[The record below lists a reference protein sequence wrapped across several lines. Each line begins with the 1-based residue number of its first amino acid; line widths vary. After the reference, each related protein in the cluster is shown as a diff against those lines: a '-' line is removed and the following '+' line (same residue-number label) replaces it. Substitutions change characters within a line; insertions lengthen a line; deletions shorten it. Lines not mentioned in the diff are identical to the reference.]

1 MPDGHR
7 VAAATLSRLLDG
19 WATMHDDT
27 LDTLYLRLAE
37 AMTDLIR
44 SNTLPD
50 GTVLPSQRSLAEA
63 LGIARGTV
71 TRVYETLAAKD
82 LIEARQGTGSRIR
95 RRGAVGSLAVD
106 ARLITY
112 TGHHGTEIDLTS
124 GALPGLPMVADA
136 FRSLDHE
143 RLAAE
148 VATDGY
154 HPKGLQRLRV
164 AVADRYTRDGLAT
177 DPNQVL
183 ITSGAQH
190 AVWLIAHALVS
201 RGDEVVVE
209 EPTYR
214 GALEAF
220 RHAGAQI
227 ASVPVRDGNAGG
239 LDIDHLRRLLEH
251 RPPRLLYCQPGVHN
265 PTGIALS
272 RSRHRKLAD
281 LVERFGVT
289 VVDDTSFADLRLD
302 EGDGLPPLPGALLV
316 GTASKLFWGGL
327 RVGWIRTTPE
337 LVERLVSLR
346 RAADLATPVADQM
359 VTAGLLAV
367 ADQARATRAGDL
379 RACLADTEALLTARR
394 PAWSWQRP
402 AGGTGLWI
410 DTGTNAVTL
419 VEHARRQGVRVVAG
433 PAFSAFNGFSQHLR
447 LPYWQPPA
455 LLAEVLDRIDAG
467 G

>member
-19 WATMHDDT
+19 WTTTHD
-27 LDTLYLRLAE
+27 DTLYLRLAE

-50 GTVLPSQRSLAEA
+50 GTILPSQRSLAEA

-95 RRGAVGSLAVD
+95 SRGVINAVAGD

-112 TGHHGTEIDLTS
+112 AGHEGAEIDLTS
-124 GALPGLPMVADA
+124 GALPGLPTVADA
-136 FRSLDHE
+136 FRALDHAE
-143 RLAAE
+143 LLAE

-154 HPKGLQRLRV
+154 HPKGLQRLRE
-164 AVADRYTRDGLAT
+164 AVAARYTRDGLAT
-177 DPNQVL
+177 EPAQIL

-190 AVWLIAHALVS
+190 AVWLIAHGLVS
-201 RGDEVVVE
+201 RGDEVAVE

-220 RHAGAQI
+220 RHAGAQLVSI
-227 ASVPVRDGNAGG
+227 PVREDG
-239 LDIDHLRRLLEH
+239 LDLDHLRRRFEH

-272 RSRHRKLAD
+272 PSRHRQLAD
-281 LVERFGVT
+281 LAARFGVT
-289 VVDDTSFADLRLD
+289 VVDDTSFAELALAPD
-302 EGDGLPPLPGALLV
+302 EALPPLPGALLV

-327 RVGWIRTTPE
+327 RVGWVRATPE
-337 LVERLVSLR
+337 LVDRLVSLR
-346 RAADLATPVADQM
+346 RAADLATPVADQL
-359 VTAGLLAV
+359 VTASLLTR
-367 ADQARATRAGDL
+367 ADEARAARATDL
-379 RACLADTEALLTARR
+379 RARLAETEEVLTDRC
-394 PAWSWQRP
+394 PKWSWQRP

-410 DTGTNAVTL
+410 DTGANAVTL
-419 VEHARRQGVRVVAG
+419 VEHARRNGVRLVAG
-433 PAFSAFNGFSQHLR
+433 PAFSAFNGFAQHVR
-447 LPYWQPPA
+447 LPYWHPA
-455 LLAEVLDRIDAG
+455 TTLAEALDRIDTRTG
-467 G
+467 

>member
-19 WATMHDDT
+19 WATTHDDT
-27 LDTLYLRLAE
+27 LYLQLAE

-50 GTVLPSQRSLAEA
+50 GTILPSQRSLAEA

-95 RRGAVGSLAVD
+95 SRGMLTATAGD
-106 ARLITY
+106 ARLFTY
-112 TGHHGTEIDLTS
+112 TGGDHSGEIDLTS
-124 GALPGLPMVADA
+124 GALPGLPMVIDA
-136 FRSLDHE
+136 FRALDHE
-143 RLAAE
+143 HLAAE

-154 HPKGLQRLRV
+154 HPKGLQGLRE

-177 DPNQVL
+177 GPNQIL

-201 RGDEVVVE
+201 RGDEVAVE

-220 RHAGAQI
+220 RHAGAQLVSI
-227 ASVPVRDGNAGG
+227 PVRDDG
-239 LDIDHLRRLLEH
+239 LDLDHLRRRFEH
-251 RPPRLLYCQPGVHN
+251 RPPRLLYCQPGLHN

-272 RSRHRKLAD
+272 SARHRQLAD
-281 LVERFGVT
+281 LADRFGVT
-289 VVDDTSFADLRLD
+289 VIDDATFADLALD
-302 EGDGLPPLPGALLV
+302 PAGALPPLPGALLV

-327 RVGWIRTTPE
+327 RVGWVRATSE
-337 LVERLVSLR
+337 VLERLVGLR
-346 RAADLATPVADQM
+346 RAADLATPVAEQLVAAD
-359 VTAGLLAV
+359 LLARS
-367 ADQARATRAGDL
+367 DEARASRAADL
-379 RACLADTEALLTARR
+379 RARLGETEALLTDRC
-394 PAWSWQRP
+394 PKWSWQRP

-410 DTGTNAVTL
+410 DTGANAVTL
-419 VEHARRQGVRVVAG
+419 VEHARRNGVRLVAG
-433 PAFSAFNGFSQHLR
+433 PAFSAFNGFAQHVR
-447 LPYWQPPA
+447 LPYWQPA
-455 LLAEVLDRIDAG
+455 ATLAEALDRIG
-467 G
+467 

>member
-19 WATMHDDT
+19 WARTQDE
-27 LDTLYLRLAE
+27 TLYLRLAE

-50 GTVLPSQRSLAEA
+50 GTILPSQRSLAEA

-95 RRGAVGSLAVD
+95 SPGAVGSLPSD
-106 ARLITY
+106 ARLVTY

-124 GALPGLPMVADA
+124 GALPGLPLVADA
-136 FRSLDHE
+136 FAAIDHTA
-143 RLAAE
+143 LAAE

-154 HPKGLQRLRV
+154 HPKGIQSLRD
-164 AVADRYTRDGLAT
+164 AVADRYTREGLDT
-177 DPNQVL
+177 SPDQILV
-183 ITSGAQH
+183 TSGAQH

-201 RGDEVVVE
+201 HGDEVIVE

-220 RHAGAQI
+220 RHAGGQLV
-227 ASVPVRDGNAGG
+227 SVPVRARG
-239 LDIDHLRRLLEH
+239 LDLDYLRRRLAH
-251 RPPRLLYCQPGVHN
+251 RAPRLLYCQPSVHN

-272 RSRHRKLAD
+272 RSRHRELAE
-281 LVERFGVT
+281 LTARSGVT
-289 VVDDTSFADLRLD
+289 VVDDTSFADLALT
-302 EGDGLPPLPGALLV
+302 EVPPPLPGAMLV

-337 LVERLVSLR
+337 LVERLVALR
-346 RAADLATPVADQM
+346 RAADLAAPVADQL
-359 VTAGLLAV
+359 VTASLLAGT
-367 ADQARATRAGDL
+367 ADARAL
-379 RACLADTEALLTARR
+379 RATALNSCLAEAEAVLRARR
-394 PAWSWQRP
+394 PSWSWQRP

-410 DTGTNAVTL
+410 DTGANAVTL
-419 VEHARRQGVRVVAG
+419 VEHARRRGVRLVAG
-433 PAFSAFNGFSQHLR
+433 PAFSAFNGFAQHVR
-447 LPYWQPPA
+447 IPYWHPA
-455 LLAEVLDRIDAG
+455 DAIAEALDRIDT
-467 G
+467 

>member
-1 MPDGHR
+1 MPNGHR

-19 WATMHDDT
+19 WATTHD
-27 LDTLYLRLAE
+27 DTLYLRLSE

-50 GTVLPSQRSLAEA
+50 GTILPSQRSLAEA

-71 TRVYETLAAKD
+71 TRVYETLAAED

-95 RRGAVGSLAVD
+95 SRGAINSVPGD

-112 TGHHGTEIDLTS
+112 TGHQGTEIDLTS
-124 GALPGLPMVADA
+124 GALPGLPIVADA
-136 FRSLDHE
+136 FRTLDHE
-143 RLAAE
+143 HLAAQ

-154 HPKGLQRLRV
+154 HPKGVARLRE

-177 DPNQVL
+177 GPDQIL

-190 AVWLIAHALVS
+190 AVWLIAHAMVS
-201 RGDEVVVE
+201 RGDEVAVE

-220 RHAGAQI
+220 RLAGAQLVSI
-227 ASVPVRDGNAGG
+227 PVRADG
-239 LDIDHLRRLLEH
+239 LDLDHLRRRFEH

-272 RSRHRKLAD
+272 AARRRQLVDLA
-281 LVERFGVT
+281 ERFGVT
-289 VVDDTSFADLRLD
+289 VVDDTSFAELALHP
-302 EGDGLPPLPGALLV
+302 ETALPPLPSALLV

-327 RVGWIRTTPE
+327 RVGWVRATPD
-337 LVERLVSLR
+337 LVARLGDLR
-346 RAADLATPVADQM
+346 RAADLATPVVDQL
-359 VTAGLLAV
+359 VTAELLV
-367 ADQARATRAGDL
+367 RSDQARATRAADL
-379 RACLADTEALLTARR
+379 RARLTETEALLAERC

-410 DTGTNAVTL
+410 DTGANAVTL
-419 VEHARRQGVRVVAG
+419 VEHARRNGVRLVAG
-433 PAFSAFNGFSQHLR
+433 PAFSAFNGFARHVR
-447 LPYWQPPA
+447 LPYWQPVTT
-455 LLAEVLDRIDAG
+455 LAEALNRIG
-467 G
+467 

>member
-19 WATMHDDT
+19 WAKTPDE
-27 LDTLYLRLAE
+27 TLYLRLAE

-71 TRVYETLAAKD
+71 TRVYETLAAED

-95 RRGAVGSLAVD
+95 ARGAINSLPGD
-106 ARLITY
+106 GRLVTY

-124 GALPGLPMVADA
+124 GALPGLPIVADA
-136 FRSLDHE
+136 FAAIDHAV
-143 RLAAE
+143 LAAE

-154 HPKGLQRLRV
+154 HPKGIQSLRE
-164 AVADRYTRDGLAT
+164 AVADRYTRDGLPT
-177 DPNQVL
+177 EPDQIL

-201 RGDEVVVE
+201 SGDEVIVE

-220 RHAGAQI
+220 RHAGARLV
-227 ASVPVRDGNAGG
+227 SVPLRAQG
-239 LDIDHLRRLLEH
+239 LDLDHLRRRLEH
-251 RPPRLLYCQPGVHN
+251 RPPRLLYCQPSVHN

-272 RSRHRKLAD
+272 RSRHRELAE
-281 LVERFGVT
+281 LTARFGVT
-289 VVDDTSFADLRLD
+289 VVDDTSFADLALSD
-302 EGDGLPPLPGALLV
+302 VPPPLPGAMLV

-337 LVERLVSLR
+337 LVDRLVALR

-359 VTAGLLAV
+359 VTASLLAGTSE
-367 ADQARATRAGDL
+367 ARALRATSL
-379 RACLADTEALLTARR
+379 RACLAETEAVLREHR
-394 PAWSWQRP
+394 PTWSWQRP

-410 DTGTNAVTL
+410 DTGANAVTL
-419 VEHARRQGVRVVAG
+419 VEHARRRGVRLVAG
-433 PAFSAFNGFSQHLR
+433 PAFSAFNGYAQHVR
-447 LPYWQPPA
+447 IPYWHQA
-455 LLAEVLDRIDAG
+455 NTIAEALDRITA
-467 G
+467 

>member
-19 WATMHDDT
+19 WATTHDDS
-27 LDTLYLRLAE
+27 LDTLYLRLTE
-37 AMTDLIR
+37 AMIDLIR
-44 SNTLPD
+44 GNTLPD
-50 GTVLPSQRSLAEA
+50 GTILPSQRSLAEA

-71 TRVYETLAAKD
+71 TRVYEALAAKD

-95 RRGAVGSLAVD
+95 RRGVVGSLAAD
-106 ARLITY
+106 ARLATY

-124 GALPGLPMVADA
+124 GALPGLPIVADVFCA
-136 FRSLDHE
+136 LDRE

-148 VATDGY
+148 VTTDGY
-154 HPKGLQRLRV
+154 HPKGLQQLRE
-164 AVADRYTRDGLAT
+164 AVADRYTRDGLTTAP
-177 DPNQVL
+177 DQVL

-220 RHAGAQI
+220 RHAGAQL
-227 ASVPVRDGNAGG
+227 ASVPVREDG
-239 LDIDHLRRLLEH
+239 LDLDHLRRLLEH
-251 RPPRLLYCQPGVHN
+251 RTPRLLYCQPGVHN
-265 PTGIALS
+265 PTGVALS
-272 RSRHRKLAD
+272 RARHRRLAE
-281 LVERFGVT
+281 LVTEFGVT
-289 VVDDTSFADLRLD
+289 VVEDTSFADLAFAD
-302 EGDGLPPLPGALLV
+302 NPPPLPDALLV

-327 RVGWIRTTPE
+327 RVGWIRTTPD

-346 RAADLATPVADQM
+346 RASDLATPVTDQL
-359 VTAGLLAV
+359 VTADLLERSAE
-367 ADQARATRAGDL
+367 ARATRAADL
-379 RACLADTEALLTARR
+379 QAGLARTEALLAERR

-419 VEHARRQGVRVVAG
+419 VEHARRQGVRLVAG
-433 PAFSAFNGFSQHLR
+433 PAFSAFNGFSRHVR
-447 LPYWQPPA
+447 LPFWQEPSMLVA
-455 LLAEVLDRIDAG
+455 AFDRMDSARIG
-467 G
+467 

>member
-19 WATMHDDT
+19 WATPHDES
-27 LDTLYLRLAE
+27 LYLRLAE

-71 TRVYETLAAKD
+71 TRVYETLAASD

-95 RRGAVGSLAVD
+95 SRGAIKSVPGD
-106 ARLITY
+106 ARLVTY

-124 GALPGLPMVADA
+124 GALPGLPLVVDA
-136 FRSLDHE
+136 FRRLDPCQ
-143 RLAAE
+143 LATE
-148 VATDGY
+148 VAMDGY
-154 HPKGLQRLRV
+154 YPKGMPALRS
-164 AVADRYTRDGLAT
+164 AVADRYTRDGLPT
-177 DPNQVL
+177 EPDQIL

-201 RGDEVVVE
+201 RGDEVIVE

-220 RHAGAQI
+220 RHAGGQLS
-227 ASVPVRDGNAGG
+227 SVPVRDDG
-239 LDIDHLRRLLEH
+239 LDIDHLARQVEH
-251 RPPRLLYCQPGVHN
+251 RKPRLVYCQPGVHN
-265 PTGIALS
+265 PTGTALS
-272 RSRHRKLAD
+272 RARHRQLAD
-281 LVERFGVT
+281 LAEQSGVT
-289 VVDDTSFADLRLD
+289 VVDDTSFAELALA
-302 EGDGLPPLPGALLV
+302 ENPLPPLPGAMLV

-337 LVERLVSLR
+337 LVERLVTVR
-346 RAADLATPVADQM
+346 RAADLATPVADQL
-359 VTAGLLAV
+359 VTADLLAN
-367 ADQARATRAGDL
+367 ADQARARRAADL
-379 RACLADTEALLTARR
+379 RACLSATTELLTQRA
-394 PAWSWQRP
+394 PSWQWQRP

-410 DTGTNAVTL
+410 DTGGNAVKL
-419 VEHARRQGVRVVAG
+419 VEHARRQGVRMVAG
-433 PAFSAFNGFSQHLR
+433 PAFSAFNGFSRHIR

-455 LLAEVLDRIDAG
+455 TLAEALDRVL
-467 G
+467 